1 MFEKL
6 FKKKNNA
13 EVTVMEQKAPAY
25 TVQDIHDEFD
35 SAEDLLLKDAERL
48 LEELQ
53 IPTESKLE
61 EKANLILSL
70 GFQRTAEVKQFN
82 KLQQDKVEVEKKR
95 ALSKEQADLIR
106 YYKQKYP
113 FQKFL
118 TEAELDRICEK
129 YGLIYASVSNY
140 KMEVPDKNLNEIA
153 EANKHPLEDAYKPRN
168 VDVIVVSCR
177 DSCPKEFKKFF
188 AEPFIAEEGDY
199 HLVAELRSS
208 YPTYA
213 QKIAKLG
220 YTGEMPKKG
229 DYAISVETFNK
240 GGLHIA
246 APDTHFD
253 MDELEKVTEYG
264 FQSKTACVVPDDP
277 IVFRFCKGGVQ
288 VLSKWG
294 AEGEDEALMNEKM
307 N

>member
-1 MFEKL
+1 
-6 FKKKNNA
+6 
-13 EVTVMEQKAPAY
+13 MEQKTPAY

-35 SAEDLLLKDAERL
+35 AAEGLLLNEAERL

-61 EKANLILSL
+61 EKANLLLSL

-118 TEAELDRICEK
+118 TEAELDRICDK
-129 YGLIYASVSNY
+129 YGLIYASVGNY
-140 KMEVPDKNLNEIA
+140 KMEVPDKNLKEIA
-153 EANKHPLEDAYKPRN
+153 EANKHPLEGAYMPQN
-168 VDVIVVSCR
+168 VSVIVVRCENG
-177 DSCPKEFKKFF
+177 CPEEFKKFF
-188 AEPFIAEEGDY
+188 ADPFIAEDKDY
-199 HLVAELRSS
+199 ELLQYLRSGT
-208 YPTYA
+208 PTYE
-213 QKIAKLG
+213 AKVQRLG
-220 YTGEMPKKG
+220 YVGKMPKKG
-229 DYAISVETFNK
+229 DYTISVDTFNK

-253 MDELEKVTEYG
+253 MEELEKVTEYG
-264 FQSKTACVVPDDP
+264 FQSKTSCVVPDDP
-277 IVFRFCKGGVQ
+277 IVFRFCNGGVQ

-294 AEGEDEALMNEKM
+294 AEGEDEALTNEKL